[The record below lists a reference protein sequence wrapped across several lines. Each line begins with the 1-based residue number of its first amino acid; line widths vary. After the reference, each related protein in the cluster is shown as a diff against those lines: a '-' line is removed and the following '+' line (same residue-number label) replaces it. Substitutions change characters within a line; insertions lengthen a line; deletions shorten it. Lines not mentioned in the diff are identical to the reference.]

1 VPGSAPGLLDIVAIH
16 GAAPNGSLF
25 YLSGPPAMIAAFKSR
40 LRDLGVASERVR
52 VDDWE

>member
-1 VPGSAPGLLDIVAIH
+1 MKQSDDIAAIH
-16 GAAPNGSLF
+16 AAEPDGSLF
-25 YLSGPPAMIAAFKSR
+25 YLSGPPAMIAAFKCC

>member
-1 VPGSAPGLLDIVAIH
+1 MKQAVDIDAIH
-16 GAAPNGSLF
+16 AAAPADSLF
-25 YLSGPPAMIAAFKSR
+25 YLSGPPAMIAAFKVR

>member
-1 VPGSAPGLLDIVAIH
+1 MPSSAPGLLNIGAIH
-16 GAAPNGSLF
+16 ATAPDGAIF